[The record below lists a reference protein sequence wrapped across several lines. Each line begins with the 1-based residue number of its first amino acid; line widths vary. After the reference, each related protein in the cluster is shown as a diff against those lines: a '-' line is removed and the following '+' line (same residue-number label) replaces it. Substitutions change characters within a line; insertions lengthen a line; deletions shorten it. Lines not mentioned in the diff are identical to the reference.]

1 MPRTLNRSDTMTGPF
16 AASTLIE
23 HTEFYLDGIDSYE
36 QAKAI
41 HEASKRDLG
50 RYMQAD
56 TVLFVIGNYD
66 TPQKDRIEDVRETLS
81 ELRPGDEAFI
91 LEDIDP
97 ELTAWENF
105 YVKFRVLLEGSDYVI
120 GVFEDNDGGHELEL
134 GEADLSTT
142 YILKRD
148 YSNASID
155 NDVEYE
161 KFDAMIGTLFE
172 MMDDREHLV
181 SWTAEEELHEAIEE
195 LRELIPR
202 N

>member
-1 MPRTLNRSDTMTGPF
+1 MAGPF
-16 AASTLIE
+16 AASTLIKN
-23 HTEFYLDGIDSYE
+23 TEFYLGGIDSYE

-41 HEASKRDLG
+41 HKASKRDLA
-50 RYMQAD
+50 RYMRAD

-66 TPQKDRIEDVRETLS
+66 DQQKDRLEDVRDQLS
-81 ELRPGDEAFI
+81 ELRAGDEAFI

-97 ELTAWENF
+97 NIEAWENF
-105 YVKFRVLLEGSDYVI
+105 YVKFRVLLEGSDNVI

-148 YSNASID
+148 YGEASID

-161 KFDAMIGTLFE
+161 KYDAMLGTLFE
-172 MMDDREHLV
+172 MMDDRGHLI
-181 SWTAEEELHEAIEE
+181 SWTSEEELRDAVEE
-195 LRELIPR
+195 ISETLTR
-202 N
+202 